1 MVIFPPRGKGASLDD
16 FALPERVTL
25 LRALRALRASFVVS
39 VRALGRGESAQFKYL
54 NCNDYIITYRF
65 PSPVGCMSPPL
76 PPIAPEETPLP
87 DRAPERS
94 PLRAARS
101 AARPA
106 QVRPLPVGSCRD
118 NPPRGK
124 LHREARTGKAHPGYA
139 LTGQTTS
146 GRPPRGFSDSLR
158 RELRRARRPA
168 PFPTRTAGYAPLNA
182 GGNNLSTSSTLST
195 LTASPRH
202 SRSSTVVIWYN
213 SSQVRLGLH
222 RTRFTASRASPLGDP
237 ACLACSFRA
246 CLERKRLHVAPEPPP
261 TR

>member
-1 MVIFPPRGKGASLDD
+1 MKVLPCRKGSRFCERCALSEQVSSFPFGHFGRGK
-16 FALPERVTL
+16 
-25 LRALRALRASFVVS
+25 
-39 VRALGRGESAQFKYL
+39 SAQYKYL

-76 PPIAPEETPLP
+76 LPIAPEETPLP

-168 PFPTRTAGYAPLNA
+168 PQ
-182 GGNNLSTSSTLST
+182 S
-195 LTASPRH
+195 
-202 SRSSTVVIWYN
+202 
-213 SSQVRLGLH
+213 LH
-222 RTRFTASRASPLGDP
+222 
-237 ACLACSFRA
+237 
-246 CLERKRLHVAPEPPP
+246 K
-261 TR
+261 